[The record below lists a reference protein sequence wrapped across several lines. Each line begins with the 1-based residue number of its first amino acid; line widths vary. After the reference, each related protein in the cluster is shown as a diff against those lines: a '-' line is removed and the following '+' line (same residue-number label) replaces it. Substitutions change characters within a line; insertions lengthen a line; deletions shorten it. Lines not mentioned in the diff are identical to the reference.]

1 MGVAGGGTT
10 IVASGYSGEFF
21 AYLFCGKKVG
31 PCRGSDGEDE
41 QWQKNDEDPI
51 ALLNK
56 EALYTKPIK
65 MIIFTWLK

>member
-1 MGVAGGGTT
+1 MRVSGGSTT

-41 QWQKNDEDPI
+41 RWQKNDEGPI
-51 ALLNK
+51 VLHLS
-56 EALYTKPIK
+56 
-65 MIIFTWLK
+65 II